1 MIVTQQRTNIL
12 AAFRWKQHMPCCES
26 KNLRFNCAPC
36 VRGLNSLMA
45 RFVVHTSANIR
56 MIRIYRGPRKKRG
69 QAALQGS
76 SVRYCRLGK
85 NKRVYVFR
93 FFSPPAPFQPQ
104 EGLKVQGC
112 FTAQPPGTDRC
123 PFGKEGIS
131 PDLTSTGLGG
141 DWSA

>member
-1 MIVTQQRTNIL
+1 
-12 AAFRWKQHMPCCES
+12 
-26 KNLRFNCAPC
+26 
-36 VRGLNSLMA
+36 MA